1 MAHNIEHLL
10 PGDILIGAEHTM
22 IYIGGNHMVHAMPQT
37 GLTRANMV
45 DGRSYG
51 IWDGA
56 WAYRARSA
64 TLRDLAADYASSWAP
79 SAFGRTAYSRDSS
92 KKVVDNRGSGVKEQ
106 MRLGIP
112 APFGYDAF
120 YRSFK
125 WALRYDG
132 QFSAE
137 RGTTCCAVLIAAYH
151 AASVFTWTLGDTP
164 EERLD
169 RIGKVYD
176 FLSRH
181 RGPKNEPELV
191 KLTSDL
197 KDLTSRAFPRTS
209 NRGQDVGSGRMEF
222 GNLSA
227 EILEALA
234 GEAVTLEDVYTRA
247 LLVDA
252 KFTHTTVLQK
262 RLTDH
267 TGAWEPKVI
276 QLEYQGEQDPHAG
289 LSSFER
295 MMRGMTL

>member
-1 MAHNIEHLL
+1 MAHHIEHLL

-22 IYIGGNHMVHAMPQT
+22 IYVGGNHMVHAMPQT
-37 GLTRANMV
+37 GLTRVNMV

-56 WAYRARSA
+56 WAYRSRSA
-64 TLRDLAADYASSWAP
+64 TLRGLAADYATSWAQ
-79 SAFGRTAYSRDSS
+79 SAFGRTAYSSDSS
-92 KKVVDNRGSGVKEQ
+92 DRVVDNRGTGVKEQ
-106 MRLGIP
+106 KSLGVP

-125 WALRYDG
+125 WALRYGG

-137 RGTTCCAVLIAAYH
+137 RGTTCCAVIVAAYH
-151 AASVFTWTLGDTP
+151 AASIFSSTGGDTP
-164 EERLD
+164 EERRD
-169 RIGKVYD
+169 KIGKVYD

-181 RGPKNEPELV
+181 RGAKKAPEIL
-191 KLTSDL
+191 KLTSER
-197 KDLTSRAFPRTS
+197 KTLTTRAFPQTS
-209 NRGQDVGSGRMEF
+209 NREQDDSSGRMEF

-234 GEAVTLEDVYTRA
+234 GRPVSLEDVYTRA

-252 KFTHTTVLQK
+252 KFTHTTVLQQ

-267 TGAWEPKVI
+267 TDAWQPKVV
-276 QLEYQGEQDPHAG
+276 QLDYDGAQDANAG
-289 LSSFER
+289 LSAFER